1 LGLLNFSG
9 GKMKLVLAATSALL
23 IFSFQNCSKVQFAAV
38 QDPQSASRGLAS
50 VSPDDDGSLTT
61 DGVDS
66 GINQPGSTSTSGSGS
81 STSGSGAGTTGST
94 PSAADLPKVTFSAPL
109 CMQGTQCLGEFTL
122 DKAMPYE
129 VSFYWRTNDSAYLN
143 PSTNPAYIIGQ
154 AGVHYVSKGPLLMRF
169 APGEVK
175 KQIYVQNI
183 NTTSIPIYIPV
194 RMDQC
199 VYAGVALNC
208 TDIF

>member
-1 LGLLNFSG
+1 
-9 GKMKLVLAATSALL
+9 MKLVLAATSAAL
-23 IFSFQNCSKVQFAAV
+23 IFSFQNCSKVQFAAA
-38 QDPQSASRGLAS
+38 QDPQSAARGLAS
-50 VSPDDDGSLTT
+50 VSSDESAIT
-61 DGVDS
+61 DGVDG
-66 GINQPGSTSTSGSGS
+66 GISQPGSTSSG
-81 STSGSGAGTTGST
+81 STSGSSSGSSSGSGTTSPGSGST
-94 PSAADLPKVTFSAPL
+94 AAELPKVTFSAPL
-109 CMQGTQCLGEFTL
+109 CAQGTQCLGEFTL

-129 VSFYWRTNDSAYLN
+129 VSFYWRTNDSAYLT

-175 KQIYVQNI
+175 KQIFVQNI
-183 NTTSIPIYIPV
+183 NTTGIPIYIPV

-199 VYAGVALNC
+199 VYASVPLNC

>member
-1 LGLLNFSG
+1 
-9 GKMKLVLAATSALL
+9 MKLVLAATSAAL
-23 IFSFQNCSKVQFAAV
+23 IFSFQNCSKVQFAAA
-38 QDPQSASRGLAS
+38 QDPQSAARGLAS
-50 VSPDDDGSLTT
+50 VSPDDDGGSLT
-61 DGVDS
+61 DGVDA
-66 GINQPGSTSTSGSGS
+66 GINQPSSPSTTGSGTGS
-81 STSGSGAGTTGST
+81 STSGTGTTGSASPT
-94 PSAADLPKVTFSAPL
+94 ADLPKVTFSAPL
-109 CMQGTQCLGEFTL
+109 CQQGTQCLGEFTL

-143 PSTNPAYIIGQ
+143 PSTSPNYIIGQ

-199 VYAGVALNC
+199 VYAGLALNC